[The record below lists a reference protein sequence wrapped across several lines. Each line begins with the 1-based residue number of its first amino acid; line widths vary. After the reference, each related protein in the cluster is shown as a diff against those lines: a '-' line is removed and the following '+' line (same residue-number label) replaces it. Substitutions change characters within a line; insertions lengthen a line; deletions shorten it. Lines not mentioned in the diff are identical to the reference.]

1 MLKKRMRILEK
12 MITLIL
18 PSLIFLERKKSAI
31 NVLLWTT
38 FWVLLKNNSVFPV
51 SNISYDNPRKLHY
64 NVPVIYPEK
73 AVWKPILCQ
82 RQMYIIPVHVDLSS
96 LFLSYQVFLEE
107 ITLGKFFA
115 IFQKIVLPS
124 KHTTP

>member
-18 PSLIFLERKKSAI
+18 LSLIFLERKKSAI

-96 LFLSYQVFLEE
+96 LFYLIKYSWKKLN
-107 ITLGKFFA
+107 LGNFS
-115 IFQKIVLPS
+115 LYS
-124 KHTTP
+124 KK